1 MRNDIYCCG
10 AGFSEGPKTGELK
23 EDSVAPK
30 SYGDGLI
37 GGKGRFG
44 AEKLTEGGFG
54 GGGASY
60 YKNRDHY
67 GGAGGGY
74 TGGGAKILLSIE
86 VQLACE
92 VAEED
97 HFQSTKRQSSTTS
110 MNITENVQSLISVKK
125 PLQ

>member
-86 VQLACE
+86 VQLACDGGGGGSFSID
-92 VAEED
+92 EEAKFD
-97 HFQSTKRQSSTTS
+97 RVQEDYGKCK
-110 MNITENVQSLISVKK
+110 ITYLD
-125 PLQ
+125 